1 MSTPSKVTTSEGG
14 SPVVAIA
21 RNQNLH
27 PLVRLSS
34 MHGMFVLETVG
45 QWVMM
50 DLARQEEGTPDSLE
64 YLTGSMR
71 FLMDA
76 IERQQNM
83 GTLCRLTGGGQKAAL
98 LRAEATFP
106 VLKEIGMDTADLE
119 AGMRQMQAESRVLE
133 QLADAH
139 AGNADQV
146 VQALNALELRIH
158 AVMHADSPGSKP
170 LAN

>member
-1 MSTPSKVTTSEGG
+1 MSTTPSKTTPEGG
-14 SPVVAIA
+14 TPVSAAV
-21 RNQNLH
+21 RESNLH
-27 PLVRLSS
+27 PLVRLTS

-45 QWVMM
+45 QWVLM
-50 DLARQEEGTPDSLE
+50 DEARQEQGTPDSLE

-76 IERQQNM
+76 VERQQNM
-83 GTLCRLTGGGQKAAL
+83 GTLCHLTGGGQKAAL

-106 VLKEIGMDTADLE
+106 MLKEIGMDTSDLE
-119 AGMRQMQAESRVLE
+119 AGMRQMANESTVLE

-139 AGNADQV
+139 AGNANQV
-146 VQALNALELRIH
+146 VQVINRLEARIH
-158 AVMHADSPGSKP
+158 AVMHPANPGTKP